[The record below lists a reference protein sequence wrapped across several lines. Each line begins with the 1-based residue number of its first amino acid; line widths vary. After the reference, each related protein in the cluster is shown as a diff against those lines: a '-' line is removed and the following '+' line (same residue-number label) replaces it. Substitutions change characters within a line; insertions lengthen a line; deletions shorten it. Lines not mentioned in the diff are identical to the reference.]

1 MVRWA
6 VSSPYLYSVTGPL
19 SSYTPMHFALT
30 IALGGRYCER
40 LHLQDVEHEAQRCD
54 DTCPRPHSQEVVELG
69 PACNHPSWGF
79 RAHTGYIPALE
90 CGALR
95 QRWGCRSLAFWVE
108 GPIWLPCMGPR
119 LPSTGWIQAPF
130 LQLAGPPSTCRS
142 HPRLRWLHS
151 LAPHY
156 WLR

>member
-30 IALGGRYCER
+30 TALGGRYCER
-40 LHLQDVEHEAQRCD
+40 LHLQDVENEAQRCD

-69 PACNHPSWGF
+69 PAYNHPSWGF

-95 QRWGCRSLAFWVE
+95 QRSGCRSLTFLGRGAHLAPVDGAQAPQHRMDS
-108 GPIWLPCMGPR
+108 GP
-119 LPSTGWIQAPF
+119 LPSAGRAPEHMPIPSQTQMVSF
-130 LQLAGPPSTCRS
+130 AGPA
-142 HPRLRWLHS
+142 L
-151 LAPHY
+151 LA
-156 WLR
+156 